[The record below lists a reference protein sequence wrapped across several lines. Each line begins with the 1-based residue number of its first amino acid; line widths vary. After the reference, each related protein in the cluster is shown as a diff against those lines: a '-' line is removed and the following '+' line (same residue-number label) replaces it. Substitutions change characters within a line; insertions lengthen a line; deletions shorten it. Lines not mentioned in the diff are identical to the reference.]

1 MLVSCTRSYTHHPI
15 QLCCNTNA
23 AYCSIACCPSY
34 PVLIPPGSADRPTYL
49 AHPRCAR
56 SCPLTPKRPLPSPD
70 PLLAPVPRT
79 GLPSSRILY
88 HAIQSTLDLIL
99 RPQNPARFRRHVQTI
114 HWVRPTPSLWSS
126 SHPAILTSTLRGLAW
141 HTDDETLRSKFAE
154 FGVIEEAVILPSPRR
169 PPRASKLQELTRVQT
184 VVKDRDTGRSRGFG
198 FVRFSA
204 EHEATAAMNAL
215 NGAE

>member
-1 MLVSCTRSYTHHPI
+1 MLQHQRGLLQHCLLSFLSRSYTAWLSRLSNISCSPS
-15 QLCCNTNA
+15 LC
-23 AYCSIACCPSY
+23 SLLP
-34 PVLIPPGSADRPTYL
+34 
-49 AHPRCAR
+49 AHPQT
-56 SCPLTPKRPLPSPD
+56 TPPF
-70 PLLAPVPRT
+70 PRT
-79 GLPSSRILY
+79 HYSLLCLGLDCPPSRILY